1 MNYEK
6 MTKPQLI
13 KAFEEL
19 QAKRSAVSNSSV
31 SQSEQ
36 SMYELQSLLHELQV
50 HQIQLEMQNRE
61 LRETHQALEESRNR
75 YADLYDFAPVGYA
88 SLNDQGL
95 IQEINLTGAAML
107 GVERTRLT
115 GKPFTS
121 FVVKSDTGKF
131 LHHIQR
137 CKQGEGKMV
146 TELSLEVKGRGLLDV
161 QLLSVAV
168 QDVEQNARLHRTA
181 ITDMTER
188 KWAEEALRQ
197 SEERYRELFE
207 NANDIIYTMDLAG
220 NITSLNRMGERIT
233 GYSRAE
239 VLKMN
244 LSQIVTPEHRDL
256 ARQMIEGRTGGE
268 GAAAYQLEIVSKDR
282 HRVMLEV
289 STRLVYQRGNPVGV
303 QGIARDITERK
314 KLEDELRQL
323 QKMDAVGKLAGG
335 VAHDFNNIM
344 TAVVGYADLTLL
356 RLSKDDPLRSKVQE
370 IKKAGERAAAL
381 TQQLLAFSRKQIL
394 QPKVLDLNTLI
405 SDSTKMLRP
414 LIGEDIELVAV
425 LDPALGRVKADPG
438 QIEQVIMNLALN
450 ARDAMPRG
458 GRLTIETAN
467 VVLDEECAHQHVS
480 VQPGPCVMLAVS
492 DTGSGMDI
500 EAQSHIFEPFF
511 TTKQKGKG
519 TGLGLSTVYG
529 IVKQSGG
536 NIWVYSE
543 LGKGTAFKIYLPR
556 IEEAAEKVATRPSL
570 GEIASGSETILL
582 VEDEE
587 MVRKLIGETLQMQGY
602 QVLEA
607 AGAGEAL
614 LISEKYEGPIH
625 LMVTDVV
632 MPLMSGRELAIKLGP
647 IRPATK
653 VIYMSGYT
661 EDTVVHHG
669 VLEPGVDFIQKPF
682 SPDALARKVREVLEN
697 TRAFSANINS

>member
-1 MNYEK
+1 MSYEK
-6 MTKPQLI
+6 MTKAQLI
-13 KAFEEL
+13 KTLEEL
-19 QAKRSAVSNSSV
+19 QAKRSAVSK
-31 SQSEQ
+31 QRMDEMQ
-36 SMYELQSLLHELQV
+36 GLLHDLQV

-61 LRETHQALEESRNR
+61 LRETHEALEESRNR
-75 YADLYDFAPVGYA
+75 YADLYDFAPEGYA

-95 IQEINLTGAAML
+95 IQEINLTGAVML

-115 GKPFTS
+115 NKPFIS

-131 LHHIQR
+131 LHHLQR
-137 CKQGEGKMV
+137 CKQAEGKIV
-146 TELSLEVKGRGLLDV
+146 TELTLEVKGRGFLDV

-168 QDVEQNARLHRTA
+168 RDAEHRALHRTA
-181 ITDMTER
+181 ITDITER
-188 KWAEEALRQ
+188 KRTEEALRQ

-233 GYSRAE
+233 GYSREE
-239 VLKMN
+239 VLQMN
-244 LSQIVTPEHRDL
+244 LSQIVTPEHRDRT
-256 ARQMIEGRTGGE
+256 RQMIEDRTGDE
-268 GAAAYQLEIVSKDR
+268 GAASYQLEIVAKDR

-289 STRLVYQRGNPVGV
+289 STRLIYQKGKPIGV
-303 QGIARDITERK
+303 QGIARDITERT

-344 TAVVGYADLTLL
+344 TAVIGYTDLTLV
-356 RLSKDDPLRSKVQE
+356 RLSQDDPLRSKVQE
-370 IKKAGERAAAL
+370 IKNAGVRAAAL

-394 QPKVLDLNTLI
+394 QPKILDLNTLI
-405 SDSTKMLRP
+405 SDNTKMLRP
-414 LIGEDIELVAV
+414 LIGEDIELVSV
-425 LDPALGRVKADPG
+425 LDPALESVKADPG

-467 VVLDEECAHQHVS
+467 VVLDEEFAHRHVS

-492 DTGSGMDI
+492 DTGVGMDI

-536 NIWVYSE
+536 NIWVYSKP
-543 LGKGTAFKIYLPR
+543 GNGTTFKIYLPR
-556 IEEAAEKVATRPSL
+556 FEEAAEKVVTRPSL

-587 MVRKLIGETLQMQGY
+587 QVRKIVREILQMQGY

-607 AGAGEAL
+607 AGGGEAL
-614 LISEKYEGPIH
+614 LISEKHEGPIH
-625 LMVTDVV
+625 LMLTDVV
-632 MPLMSGRELAIKLGP
+632 MPLMSGRELANKLGP

-653 VIYMSGYT
+653 IIYMSGYT

-669 VLEPGVDFIQKPF
+669 VLEPGVEFIQKPF

-697 TRAFSANINS
+697 TRTFSAN